1 MVALPEQVGRPDPV
15 EPLGYDGRVRALW
28 SVLCWFCLVAAGS
41 ARAEETGE
49 FTSDV
54 QALYRVAACGGDGP
68 VPAAFDAREVAAHCR
83 TLGGAVKDF
92 RRHWLQHAGPFFTR
106 LVPAGLPEAVVY
118 PFGGGDLLA
127 ALLVFPDA
135 REYTTLSLER
145 AGDVRALGAVPRH
158 QLGDALGAVR
168 EQVIHLFRVAHSKT
182 DDMRHL
188 ARRRLPVELID
199 ALVGLAVTGYE
210 PVSLRYFELQPDGTL
225 AYLERAAIESAGAE
239 AGRRLANVEIEFQ
252 GTGGVRKVFRHIAA
266 NLDDAHLEADPA
278 VLRHLEARGR
288 VAAMT
293 KAASY
298 LLWWRSF
305 TRIREYLLGHME
317 WMVSDSTGVPLEE
330 ARAAGFEQVT
340 YGRFVG
346 PFFAGERRK
355 TEAFVRLWKD
365 SPYRPLAFRFGY
377 PDSGG
382 NSHLMVTRRMTA
394 H

>member
-1 MVALPEQVGRPDPV
+1 V
-15 EPLGYDGRVRALW
+15 
-28 SVLCWFCLVAAGS
+28 GS
-41 ARAEETGE
+41 ARAEEAGD

-54 QALYRVAACGGDGP
+54 QVLSRVAACAGDAP
-68 VPAAFDAREVAAHCR
+68 VPAQFDAREVASHCR
-83 TLGGAVKDF
+83 ALDQAVKEF
-92 RRHWLQHAGPFFTR
+92 RRHWLRHAGPFFTE
-106 LVPAGLPEAVVY
+106 LVPAGLPETVIY

-127 ALLVFPDA
+127 ALLVFPNA

-145 AGDVRALGAVPRH
+145 AGDVRALGALPRH
-158 QLGDALGAVR
+158 QIGDALGAIR
-168 EQVIHLFRVAHSKT
+168 EQVIHLLRLAHSKT

-188 ARRRLPVELID
+188 ARRHVPVELID
-199 ALVGLAVTGYE
+199 ALVGMAVTGYQ
-210 PVSLRYFELQPDGTL
+210 PVSLRYFEVKPDGTL
-225 AYLERAAIESAGAE
+225 AYVDRAEIEKAGAE
-239 AGRRLANVEIEFQ
+239 AAPRLMNVEIEFQ
-252 GTGGVRKVFRHIAA
+252 ATGGPRKVFRHISA

-278 VLRHLEARGR
+278 VLRHLEAKGR

-317 WMVSDSTGVPLEE
+317 WMVSDSTGIPLED

-346 PFFAGERRK
+346 PFFAGEQRK

-382 NSHLMVTRRMTA
+382 HSHLLVTRRMA
-394 H
+394 SH

>member
-1 MVALPEQVGRPDPV
+1 M
-15 EPLGYDGRVRALW
+15 RVLW
-28 SVLCWFCLVAAGS
+28 WVLCWLCLVAAGS

-49 FTSDV
+49 FTADAQV
-54 QALYRVAACGGDGP
+54 LYRVAACGGDGP
-68 VPAAFDAREVAAHCR
+68 VPAGFDAREVAAHCR
-83 TLGGAVKDF
+83 TLDRAVKDF
-92 RRHWLQHAGPFFTR
+92 RRHWLRHAGPFFAK
-106 LVPAGLPEAVVY
+106 LVPTGLPEAVVY

-145 AGDVRALGAVPRH
+145 AGDVRALAAVPRH
-158 QLGDALGAVR
+158 GIGPALGAVR
-168 EQVIHLFRVAHSKT
+168 EQVIHLFRLAHSKT

-199 ALVGLAVTGYE
+199 ALVALAVAGYH
-210 PVSLRYFELQPDGTL
+210 PVSLRYFELRPDGTL
-225 AYLERAAIESAGAE
+225 AYLERAEIEGAGAE
-239 AGRRLANVEIEFQ
+239 AARRLANVEIEFQ
-252 GTGGVRKVFRHIAA
+252 GAGDVRKVFRHIAA
-266 NLDDAHLEADPA
+266 NLDDDHLMADPA
-278 VLRHLEARGR
+278 VLHHLEAKGR

-305 TRIREYLLGHME
+305 TRIREYLLGHMD
-317 WMVSDSTGVPLEE
+317 WMVSDSTGVPREE

-355 TEAFVRLWKD
+355 TEAFVQLWKD
-365 SPYRPLAFRFGY
+365 SPYRPLVFRFGY

-382 NSHLMVTRRMTA
+382 HSHLMVTRRMTPP
-394 H
+394 

>member
-1 MVALPEQVGRPDPV
+1 
-15 EPLGYDGRVRALW
+15 VRAVW
-28 SVLCWFCLVAAGS
+28 WVLCGFYLLAAGS

-54 QALYRVAACGGDGP
+54 QVLFRVAACAGDAP
-68 VPAAFDAREVAAHCR
+68 VPARFDAREVAAHCHALDR
-83 TLGGAVKDF
+83 AVKDF
-92 RRHWLQHAGPFFTR
+92 RRHWLRRAGPFFAK
-106 LVPAGLPEAVVY
+106 LVPAGLPDVVVY

-127 ALLVFPDA
+127 ALLVFPEA

-158 QLGDALGAVR
+158 QLGEALEAVR
-168 EQVIHLFRVAHSKT
+168 GQVIHLFRIAHSRT
-182 DDMRHL
+182 RDMRLL

-199 ALVGLAVTGYE
+199 ALVGLAIAGYQ
-210 PVSLRYFELQPDGTL
+210 PLSLRYFELRPDGTIQ
-225 AYLERAAIESAGAE
+225 YLQRAEIESAGAE
-239 AGRRLANVEIEFQ
+239 AGQRMGNVEIEFQ
-252 GTGGVRKVFRHIAA
+252 GRGGVRKVFRHIAA
-266 NLDDAHLEADPA
+266 NLDDAHLETDPA
-278 VLRHLEARGR
+278 ALRHLEAKGR

-305 TRIREYLLGHME
+305 TRMREYLLGHME
-317 WMVSDSTGVPLEE
+317 WMVSDSTGIPLED
-330 ARAAGFEQVT
+330 ARAAGFEQVP

-355 TEAFVRLWKD
+355 TEAFVRLWQD

-382 NSHLMVTRRMTA
+382 HSHLMVTRRMPS